1 MAPRILRSISSDQQ
15 HENKK
20 TFTIII
26 LLISVLIID
35 TSLFR
40 ISDLIRVY
48 VTPGWTT
55 TLFVFMSVAY
65 LVGQHILI
73 GFARTKSRQIR
84 ELGYLHLNILDK
96 SVAIT
101 QYLLAGIL
109 AFVLLQVLMF
119 SNFYT
124 SVISAAGVISYLM
137 AIFMMMFLTLR
148 FFSWFRF
155 HKNLVV
161 LFYFLSTITLTINA
175 AFSFALILTVSPGIP
190 SLVGESQIAGMTRP
204 IAASHFANA
213 LNNGYT
219 VTSILSFILLWVATS
234 LLLREYSK
242 RIGRITYWTLVSI
255 PLVYFLSQFPALFF
269 NLFDSLII
277 SNPTFF
283 GIVLTLI
290 FSLSKIAGGI
300 LFGIAFWN
308 IAKNLPDN
316 TAVKSYMIIAAY
328 GLVLFY
334 ISNQAGSS
342 LFQLGGVY
350 PPFGLLTITII
361 GFSSYLM
368 LIGIYSSAVS
378 VAQDSRLRRA
388 IRKSVQRQS
397 SLLDKIGTAQ
407 MQQEIENRV
416 LSTIKSQAETL
427 RSETGI
433 ETSLDENEMREYM
446 NEVIAKIMTK
456 KIEKL

>member
-1 MAPRILRSISSDQQ
+1 MAPRILRSISSGQQ

-20 TFTIII
+20 TYAIII

-55 TLFVFMSVAY
+55 MLFVFMSVVY
-65 LVGQHILI
+65 LLGQHILI
-73 GFARTKSRQIR
+73 RFARTKSRQIR
-84 ELGYLHLNILDK
+84 EQGYLHLNILHK
-96 SVAIT
+96 SVTIT
-101 QYLLAGIL
+101 QYLLSGIIV
-109 AFVLLQVLMF
+109 FVLLQVLIF
-119 SNFYT
+119 SEFYT
-124 SVISAAGVISYLM
+124 SAISVAAVISYLL
-137 AIFMMMFLTLR
+137 AIFMMVFLSLR
-148 FFSWFRF
+148 FFSWFRL
-155 HKNLVV
+155 HKNPVV

-175 AFSFALILTVSPGIP
+175 VFSFALILTISPGIP
-190 SLVGESQIAGMTRP
+190 SLVGESQIVGMTRP
-204 IAASHFANA
+204 IAASPFTTA
-213 LNNGYT
+213 LNNGYI
-219 VTSILSFILLWVATS
+219 VTSILSFILLWLATA

-242 RIGRITYWTLVSI
+242 RIGKIAYWALVGI

-283 GIVLTLI
+283 GIVLTLV

-300 LFGIAFWN
+300 LFGIAFWT
-308 IAKNLPDN
+308 IAKHLPDN
-316 TAVKSYMIIAAY
+316 AVVKSYMVIAAY
-328 GLVLFY
+328 GLILFY

-350 PPFGLLTITII
+350 PPFGLPTIAVI
-361 GFSSYLM
+361 GFSSYLI
-368 LIGIYSSAVS
+368 LVGIYSSAVS

-388 IRKSVQRQS
+388 IRKSVQQQS

-416 LSTIKSQAETL
+416 LSTIKSQAENL

-433 ETSLDENEMREYM
+433 ETSLDENEIREYM
-446 NEVIAKIMTK
+446 NEVIAKIITK
-456 KIEKL
+456 KK

>member
-1 MAPRILRSISSDQQ
+1 MAPRILRSISSGQQ

-20 TFTIII
+20 TYAIII

-55 TLFVFMSVAY
+55 MLFVFMSVVY
-65 LVGQHILI
+65 LLGQHILI
-73 GFARTKSRQIR
+73 RFARTKSRQIR
-84 ELGYLHLNILDK
+84 EQGYLHLNILHK
-96 SVAIT
+96 SVTIT
-101 QYLLAGIL
+101 QYLLSGIIV
-109 AFVLLQVLMF
+109 FVLLQVLIF
-119 SNFYT
+119 SEFYT
-124 SVISAAGVISYLM
+124 SAISVAAVISYLL
-137 AIFMMMFLTLR
+137 AIFMMVFLSLR
-148 FFSWFRF
+148 FFSWFRL
-155 HKNLVV
+155 HKNPVV

-175 AFSFALILTVSPGIP
+175 VFSFALILTISPGIP
-190 SLVGESQIAGMTRP
+190 SLVGESQIVGMTRP
-204 IAASHFANA
+204 IAASPFTTA
-213 LNNGYT
+213 LNNGYI
-219 VTSILSFILLWVATS
+219 VTSILSFILLWLATA

-242 RIGRITYWTLVSI
+242 RIGKIAYWALVGI

-283 GIVLTLI
+283 GIVLTLV

-300 LFGIAFWN
+300 LFGIAFWT
-308 IAKNLPDN
+308 IAKHLPDI
-316 TAVKSYMIIAAY
+316 TVVKSYMVIAAY
-328 GLVLFY
+328 GLILFY

-350 PPFGLLTITII
+350 PPFGLPTIAVI
-361 GFSSYLM
+361 GFSSYLI
-368 LIGIYSSAVS
+368 LVGIYSSAVS

-388 IRKSVQRQS
+388 IRKSVQQQS

-416 LSTIKSQAETL
+416 LSTIKSQAENL

-433 ETSLDENEMREYM
+433 ETSLDENEIREYM
-446 NEVIAKIMTK
+446 NEVIAKIITK
-456 KIEKL
+456 KK

>member
-20 TFTIII
+20 TFAIII

-73 GFARTKSRQIR
+73 GFARTKSRQVR
-84 ELGYLHLNILDK
+84 ALGYLHLNILDK

-148 FFSWFRF
+148 FFSWFRL

-175 AFSFALILTVSPGIP
+175 AFSFALILNVSPGIP

-204 IAASHFANA
+204 IAASPFANA

-219 VTSILSFILLWVATS
+219 ITSILSFILLWVATS

-242 RIGRITYWTLVSI
+242 RIGRITYWALVSI

-277 SNPTFF
+277 SNPTLF

-300 LFGIAFWN
+300 LFGIAFWT

-316 TAVKSYMIIAAY
+316 TVVKSYMIIAAY

-361 GFSSYLM
+361 GLSSYLM

-388 IRKSVQRQS
+388 IKKSVQRQS

-416 LSTIKSQAETL
+416 LSTIKSQAENL

-446 NEVIAKIMTK
+446 NEVIVNIMTK
-456 KIEKL
+456 KIEK

>member
-1 MAPRILRSISSDQQ
+1 MAPRILRSISSGQQ

-20 TFTIII
+20 TYAIII

-55 TLFVFMSVAY
+55 MLFVFMSVVY
-65 LVGQHILI
+65 LLGQHILI
-73 GFARTKSRQIR
+73 RFARTKSRQIR
-84 ELGYLHLNILDK
+84 EQGYLHLNILHK
-96 SVAIT
+96 SVTIT
-101 QYLLAGIL
+101 QYLLSGIIVL
-109 AFVLLQVLMF
+109 VLLQVLIF
-119 SNFYT
+119 SEFYT
-124 SVISAAGVISYLM
+124 SAISVAAVISYLL
-137 AIFMMMFLTLR
+137 AIFMMVFLSLR
-148 FFSWFRF
+148 FFSWFRL
-155 HKNLVV
+155 HKNQVV

-175 AFSFALILTVSPGIP
+175 VFSFALILTISPGIP
-190 SLVGESQIAGMTRP
+190 SLVGESQIVGMTRP
-204 IAASHFANA
+204 IAASPFTTA
-213 LNNGYT
+213 LNNGYI
-219 VTSILSFILLWVATS
+219 VTSILSFILLWLATA

-242 RIGRITYWTLVSI
+242 RIGKIAYWALVGI

-300 LFGIAFWN
+300 LFGIAFWT
-308 IAKNLPDN
+308 IAKHLPDN
-316 TAVKSYMIIAAY
+316 AVVKSYMVIAAY
-328 GLVLFY
+328 GLILFY

-350 PPFGLLTITII
+350 PPFGLPTIAVI
-361 GFSSYLM
+361 GFSSYLI
-368 LIGIYSSAVS
+368 LVGIYSSAVS

-388 IRKSVQRQS
+388 IRKSVQQQS

-416 LSTIKSQAETL
+416 LSTIKSQAENL

-433 ETSLDENEMREYM
+433 ETSLDENEIREYM
-446 NEVIAKIMTK
+446 NEVIAKIITK
-456 KIEKL
+456 KK

>member
-1 MAPRILRSISSDQQ
+1 MAPRILRSISSGQQ

-20 TFTIII
+20 TYAIII

-55 TLFVFMSVAY
+55 MLFVFMSVIY
-65 LVGQHILI
+65 LLGQHILI
-73 GFARTKSRQIR
+73 RFARTKSRQIR
-84 ELGYLHLNILDK
+84 EQGYLHLNILHK
-96 SVAIT
+96 SVTIT
-101 QYLLAGIL
+101 QYLLSGIIV
-109 AFVLLQVLMF
+109 FVLLQVLIF
-119 SNFYT
+119 SEFYT
-124 SVISAAGVISYLM
+124 SAISVAAVISYLL
-137 AIFMMMFLTLR
+137 AIFMMVFLSLR
-148 FFSWFRF
+148 FFSWFRL
-155 HKNLVV
+155 HKNPVV

-175 AFSFALILTVSPGIP
+175 VFSFALILTISPGIP
-190 SLVGESQIAGMTRP
+190 SLVGESQIVGMTRP
-204 IAASHFANA
+204 IAASPFTTA
-213 LNNGYT
+213 LNNGYI
-219 VTSILSFILLWVATS
+219 VTSILSFILLWLATA

-242 RIGRITYWTLVSI
+242 RIGKIAYWALVGI

-283 GIVLTLI
+283 GIVLTLV

-300 LFGIAFWN
+300 LFGIAFWT
-308 IAKNLPDN
+308 IAKHLPDI
-316 TAVKSYMIIAAY
+316 TVVKSYMVIAAY
-328 GLVLFY
+328 GLILFY

-350 PPFGLLTITII
+350 PPFGLPTIAVI
-361 GFSSYLM
+361 GFSSYLI
-368 LIGIYSSAVS
+368 LVGIYSSAVS

-388 IRKSVQRQS
+388 IRKSVQQQS

-416 LSTIKSQAETL
+416 LSTIKSQAENL

-433 ETSLDENEMREYM
+433 ETSLDENEIREYM
-446 NEVIAKIMTK
+446 NEVIAKIITK
-456 KIEKL
+456 KK

>member
-1 MAPRILRSISSDQQ
+1 MAPRILRSISSGQQ

-20 TFTIII
+20 TYAIII

-55 TLFVFMSVAY
+55 MLFVFMSVIY
-65 LVGQHILI
+65 LLGQHILI
-73 GFARTKSRQIR
+73 RFARTKSRQIR
-84 ELGYLHLNILDK
+84 EQGYLHLNILHK
-96 SVAIT
+96 SVTIT
-101 QYLLAGIL
+101 QYLLSGIIV
-109 AFVLLQVLMF
+109 FVLLQVLIF
-119 SNFYT
+119 SEFYT
-124 SVISAAGVISYLM
+124 SAISVAAVISYLL
-137 AIFMMMFLTLR
+137 AIFMMVFLSLR
-148 FFSWFRF
+148 FFSWFRL
-155 HKNLVV
+155 HKNPVV

-175 AFSFALILTVSPGIP
+175 VFSFALISTISPGIP
-190 SLVGESQIAGMTRP
+190 SLVGESQIVGMTRP
-204 IAASHFANA
+204 IAASPFTTA
-213 LNNGYT
+213 LNNGYI
-219 VTSILSFILLWVATS
+219 VTSILSFILLWLATA

-242 RIGRITYWTLVSI
+242 RIGKIAYWALVGI

-283 GIVLTLI
+283 GIVLTLV

-300 LFGIAFWN
+300 LFGIAFWT
-308 IAKNLPDN
+308 IAKHLPDN
-316 TAVKSYMIIAAY
+316 AVVKSYMVIAAY
-328 GLVLFY
+328 GLILFY

-350 PPFGLLTITII
+350 PPFGLPTIAVI
-361 GFSSYLM
+361 GFSSYLI
-368 LIGIYSSAVS
+368 LVGIYSSAVS

-388 IRKSVQRQS
+388 IRKSVQQQS

-416 LSTIKSQAETL
+416 LSTIKSQAENL

-433 ETSLDENEMREYM
+433 ETSLDENEIREYM
-446 NEVIAKIMTK
+446 NEVIAKIITK
-456 KIEKL
+456 KK

>member
-1 MAPRILRSISSDQQ
+1 MAPRILRSISSGQQ

-20 TFTIII
+20 TYAIII

-55 TLFVFMSVAY
+55 MLFVFMSVIY
-65 LVGQHILI
+65 LLGQHILI
-73 GFARTKSRQIR
+73 RFARTKSRQIR
-84 ELGYLHLNILDK
+84 EQGYLHLNILHK
-96 SVAIT
+96 SVTIT
-101 QYLLAGIL
+101 QYLLSGIIV
-109 AFVLLQVLMF
+109 FVLLQVLIF
-119 SNFYT
+119 SEFYT
-124 SVISAAGVISYLM
+124 SAISVAAVISYLL
-137 AIFMMMFLTLR
+137 AIFMMVFLSLR
-148 FFSWFRF
+148 FFSWFRL
-155 HKNLVV
+155 HKNPVV

-175 AFSFALILTVSPGIP
+175 VFSFALISTISPGIP
-190 SLVGESQIAGMTRP
+190 SLVGESQIVGMTRP
-204 IAASHFANA
+204 IAASPFTTA
-213 LNNGYT
+213 LNNGYI
-219 VTSILSFILLWVATS
+219 VTSILSFILLWLATA

-242 RIGRITYWTLVSI
+242 RIGKIAYWALVGI

-283 GIVLTLI
+283 GIVLTLV

-300 LFGIAFWN
+300 LFGIAFWT
-308 IAKNLPDN
+308 IAKHLPDI
-316 TAVKSYMIIAAY
+316 TVVKSYMVIAAY
-328 GLVLFY
+328 GLILFY

-350 PPFGLLTITII
+350 PPFGLPTIAVI
-361 GFSSYLM
+361 GFSSYLI
-368 LIGIYSSAVS
+368 LVGIYSSAVS

-388 IRKSVQRQS
+388 IRKSVQQQS

-416 LSTIKSQAETL
+416 LSTIKSQAENL

-433 ETSLDENEMREYM
+433 ETSLDENEIREYM
-446 NEVIAKIMTK
+446 NEVIAKIITK
-456 KIEKL
+456 KK

>member
-155 HKNLVV
+155 
-161 LFYFLSTITLTINA
+161 I
-175 AFSFALILTVSPGIP
+175 
-190 SLVGESQIAGMTRP
+190 
-204 IAASHFANA
+204 
-213 LNNGYT
+213 
-219 VTSILSFILLWVATS
+219 
-234 LLLREYSK
+234 
-242 RIGRITYWTLVSI
+242 
-255 PLVYFLSQFPALFF
+255 
-269 NLFDSLII
+269 
-277 SNPTFF
+277 
-283 GIVLTLI
+283 
-290 FSLSKIAGGI
+290 KI
-300 LFGIAFWN
+300 
-308 IAKNLPDN
+308 
-316 TAVKSYMIIAAY
+316 
-328 GLVLFY
+328 
-334 ISNQAGSS
+334 
-342 LFQLGGVY
+342 
-350 PPFGLLTITII
+350 
-361 GFSSYLM
+361 
-368 LIGIYSSAVS
+368 
-378 VAQDSRLRRA
+378 
-388 IRKSVQRQS
+388 
-397 SLLDKIGTAQ
+397 
-407 MQQEIENRV
+407 
-416 LSTIKSQAETL
+416 
-427 RSETGI
+427 
-433 ETSLDENEMREYM
+433 
-446 NEVIAKIMTK
+446 
-456 KIEKL
+456 